1 MESSLIPVGIKNAPR
16 YSFLNDFEIATN
28 AKTVARNAA
37 EATTK
42 KKAFGMMGTAIGVMQ
57 LSPRIAKVRKV

>member
-1 MESSLIPVGIKNAPR
+1 MESSLIPVGIKNAAR

-37 EATTK
+37 
-42 KKAFGMMGTAIGVMQ
+42 
-57 LSPRIAKVRKV
+57 